1 MPANS
6 YCPLCLTTHTRFY
19 VQDKLRQYFRCDS
32 CALVYADRSSLLS
45 AQAEHAQYLLHNND
59 INDAGYRRFLSRVSE
74 PLLARLNRTGLSGLD
89 FGCGPGPLLAK
100 ILSEAGHSMQLWDPY
115 FAANPA
121 ALQQQY
127 DFISC
132 TEAIEHFINPAIEWA
147 TWQQL
152 LKPSGILAIMTKR
165 YTDLNAFSRWHY
177 KNDPTHVSFFHNDT
191 FCWLAAQAKMT
202 VDFVTI
208 DVVILQK
215 SG

>member
-1 MPANS
+1 MPANTH
-6 YCPLCLTTHTRFY
+6 CPLCQTTQTRFY
-19 VQDKLRQYFRCDS
+19 NQDKLRQYFRCDI
-32 CALVYADRSSLLS
+32 CALVYADRTSLLS

-59 INDAGYRRFLSRVSE
+59 LEDAGYRRFLSRLSE
-74 PLLARLNRTGLSGLD
+74 PLQRKLNRSGCQGLD

-100 ILSEAGHSMQLWDPY
+100 MLSETGHSMQLWDPY

-132 TEAIEHFINPAIEWA
+132 TEAIEHFVHPATEWA

-152 LKPSGILAIMTKR
+152 LKPAGVLAIMTKR
-165 YTDLNAFSRWHY
+165 YTDLAAFERWHY
-177 KNDPTHVSFFHNDT
+177 KNDPTHVSFFHQDT

-202 VDFVTI
+202 VDFVTN